1 MVKRNCDQAYNMT
14 FIKSNIKQHNE
25 LSLRTWHVLI
35 NYIKQHNKVE
45 AIDPA
50 QGNNIYIYVTMT
62 KTLHCTTTSTTKVY
76 GMPHDFLILEL
87 YIYLKMTVMQFEQ
100 SKIILPTT

>member
-50 QGNNIYIYVTMT
+50 QGNNIYMSQWQKLFTAQQLAQPRFMVCLMIFWY
-62 KTLHCTTTSTTKVY
+62 
-76 GMPHDFLILEL
+76 
-87 YIYLKMTVMQFEQ
+87 
-100 SKIILPTT
+100 